1 MSKDINSQ
9 NINDKEM
16 TVKLTF
22 GKITASVDTLCWLLF
37 RLGSL
42 CVYYRQEGHKG
53 LEEKTIK
60 DCDTIE
66 DALYDVG
73 YYD

>member
-1 MSKDINSQ
+1 MSR
-9 NINDKEM
+9 KEIM
-16 TVKLTF
+16 NKEITIKLSF
-22 GKITASVDTLCWLLF
+22 GKITASVDTFCWLLF

>member
-1 MSKDINSQ
+1 M
-9 NINDKEM
+9 NDKEM

-22 GKITASVDTLCWLLF
+22 GKITASVDTFYWLLF
-37 RLGSL
+37 RLSSL
-42 CVYYRQEGHKG
+42 YVYYRQEGHKA

>member
-1 MSKDINSQ
+1 MSKDINRQ

-22 GKITASVDTLCWLLF
+22 GKITASVDTFYWLLF
-37 RLGSL
+37 RLSSL
-42 CVYYRQEGHKG
+42 YVYYRQEGHKG

>member
-1 MSKDINSQ
+1 M
-9 NINDKEM
+9 NDKEM

-22 GKITASVDTLCWLLF
+22 GKITASVDTFYWLLF
-37 RLGSL
+37 RLSSL
-42 CVYYRQEGHKG
+42 YVYYRQEGHKG

>member
-1 MSKDINSQ
+1 MN
-9 NINDKEM
+9 KEI
-16 TVKLTF
+16 TIKLTF
-22 GKITASVDTLCWLLF
+22 GKITASVDTFCWLLF
-37 RLGSL
+37 HLSSL
-42 CVYYRQEGHKG
+42 YVYYRQEGDKR

-60 DCDTIE
+60 YCDTIE

>member
-42 CVYYRQEGHKG
+42 CVYYRQEGHKR

-60 DCDTIE
+60 DCDTID

-73 YYD
+73 YYN

>member
-42 CVYYRQEGHKG
+42 CVYYRQE
-53 LEEKTIK
+53 
-60 DCDTIE
+60 
-66 DALYDVG
+66 
-73 YYD
+73 